1 SMAGARKF
9 EGSCASGT
17 EPLPAPFFGVHWC
30 APAGLLVSSQSY
42 LNRFSKKLLLHF
54 VGVVVQVTS
63 RPLPIASP
71 ALPVRNLLFQPSPC
85 SSISAASGSGP
96 TLAAGPAPWVLP
108 KVWPPAISA
117 TVSSSFIAMR

>member
-1 SMAGARKF
+1 MVGAWCF

-17 EPLPAPFFGVHWC
+17 VPAPAPFFATHWF
-30 APAGLLVSSQSY
+30 APAGLFVSSHSY

-85 SSISAASGSGP
+85 SSMLAASGSAP
-96 TLAAGPAPWVLP
+96 TLAASPAPCVFP
-108 KVWPPAISA
+108 
-117 TVSSSFIAMR
+117 

>member
-1 SMAGARKF
+1 MVGACRL
-9 EGSCASGT
+9 EGSCASGMR
-17 EPLPAPFFGVHWC
+17 PAPAPFFGVHWC

-71 ALPVRNLLFQPSPC
+71 PLPVPNLFFQPRPC
-85 SSISAASGSGP
+85 CSIGAPPGSGP
-96 TLAAGPAPWVLP
+96 TSAASPSPW
-108 KVWPPAISA
+108 
-117 TVSSSFIAMR
+117 